1 MLTVITGYGPRVG
14 TSHIMRQA
22 KVHGLDI
29 KGTKYLHGTMPVE
42 GNPGGYYDLTDREVL
57 NLHTG
62 VGKVWPRQ
70 MRLLRTVPDKMVVL
84 ERKNTD
90 AWLESIDRQM
100 VREGMSQF
108 TADDILAITVP
119 LMARCLEDFPGEIMK
134 VATEDL
140 DNKTKDI
147 LTFIG
152 D

>member
-14 TSHIMRQA
+14 SSHIMRQA
-22 KVHGLDI
+22 KVRGLDI

-42 GNPGGYYDLTDREVL
+42 GNPGGYYDLTDKE
-57 NLHTG
+57 
-62 VGKVWPRQ
+62 
-70 MRLLRTVPDKMVVL
+70 VVL

-100 VREGMSQF
+100 VREGMTQF

-140 DNKTKDI
+140 DNKIKDI